1 MTSHF
6 WITLAVAALWIVGVW
21 TLFRPGMIFQK
32 WGDWMEWAARVLWKR
47 ATKGVWREDP
57 GSDGAFICKPLFAC
71 PPCMASVH
79 GTLAWFFW
87 GGGSIQWW
95 IPFIVCLCGAMKIIT
110 NLFLNED

>member
-1 MTSHF
+1 MNSHF
-6 WITLAVAALWIVGVW
+6 WLTLAATALWIVGVW
-21 TLFRPGMIFQK
+21 TLFRPKMILQEF
-32 WGDWMEWAARVLWKR
+32 GDW
-47 ATKGVWREDP
+47 TTY
-57 GSDGAFICKPLFAC
+57 FIGQKASKPLFAC

-87 GGGSIQWW
+87 GNGSIQWW